1 MDVCINTFFPF
12 LILNSDEI
20 FHTDNSRHQ
29 CFQEDITESGNRL
42 LPTVQVL
49 LHFGLRFY
57 ITATCIHRSYL
68 FLCACGNG
76 KLLVECAMN
85 EANSLTDSSPT
96 LAVLQV
102 LQEYTR
108 RNGFRSVKSIQF

>member
-1 MDVCINTFFPF
+1 MLSRGYYREQRQIITSCTGIPTFWLGIN
-12 LILNSDEI
+12 IV
-20 FHTDNSRHQ
+20 R
-29 CFQEDITESGNRL
+29 
-42 LPTVQVL
+42 
-49 LHFGLRFY
+49 
-57 ITATCIHRSYL
+57 IHRSYL

-85 EANSLTDSSPT
+85 EANSLTDSSST